1 MVLQYHSETNIL
13 RDAVKFQNKIVQ
25 QWNPESVKTISMIIS
40 PVSLRDEIKTNGYG
54 MAIIEILCLSG
65 LLIHDVSDH
74 GVESWAL
81 CKH

>member
-1 MVLQYHSETNIL
+1 M
-13 RDAVKFQNKIVQ
+13 RDTAKYKEKIVQ
-25 QWNPESVKTISMIIS
+25 QWNPESVKVTSLIIP

-54 MAIIEILCLSG
+54 TEIIEILCLSSF
-65 LLIHDVSDH
+65 LIHKVSDH